1 MIIPIEGFLFDLEDP
16 DELELVWE
24 LAEGGR
30 VDLDGEPRYTE
41 NVA

>member
-1 MIIPIEGFLFDLEDP
+1 MIVPIEGFLFNLEDP

-30 VDLDGEPRYTE
+30 VDLDAESEEP
-41 NVA
+41 A